1 MIKRFVNAIDENQ
14 YLILGRSS
22 AVVIDPGIGGKEAE
36 ELLEGLPVSAVIL
49 THGHFDH
56 IHSAKYYADR
66 YGAKI
71 YIHRDDEPYLSDMRL
86 CDPVGFG
93 MQMERFSADVLLKH
107 DDVIDFEDEKIRV
120 LHTPGHTPGSICLL
134 YGECMFS
141 GDTIFENGIGRTD
154 FPGSSYDQMRGTL
167 AGLKEL
173 DDNIRVYP
181 GHGNPTYMVYEKE
194 NFIYYGI

>member
-1 MIKRFVNAIDENQ
+1 MIKRHVNAIDENQ
-14 YLILGRSS
+14 YIILGKKSDII
-22 AVVIDPGIGGKEAE
+22 IDPGIGGEEAE
-36 ELLEGLPVSAVIL
+36 ELLDGLPVSAVIL

-56 IHSAKYYADR
+56 VYSAGFFADR
-66 YGAKI
+66 HGAKI
-71 YIHRDDEPYLSDMRL
+71 YIHEDDESYLSDMRL

-93 MQMERFSADVLLKH
+93 MEMEKFSADVLLSNG
-107 DDVIDFEDEKIRV
+107 DVIDFEGEKLKVI
-120 LHTPGHTPGSICLL
+120 HTPGHTPGSICLM
-134 YGECMFS
+134 YGENMFS

-154 FPGSSYDQMRGTL
+154 FPGSSFDQMRSTL

-173 DDNIRVYP
+173 DDNVRVYP